1 MRCDHPNRF
10 GVFASLPLPDIEG
23 SLREIA
29 YALDELK
36 SEGIGLLTNY
46 DGKYPG
52 DPAFAPVFE
61 ELNRRKAVV
70 YFHPAQAPCCAAHG
84 IGVPAATLDFPF
96 DTTKAITSMLFAG
109 TFARC
114 RDIRFIFSHAGGTV
128 PFLAERIARLQVRP
142 EFKAAVPDGV
152 MFELKRLFF
161 DTALSANELAFSALL
176 KLVAPDQVLFGSD
189 YPVRAGNHDDRD
201 REGAGRTRPARRG
214 AAGDRAHQCAETARR
229 LGASAARSFRNE
241 LDAEPAMRARDAR
254 DMGRR
259 EMRRKQQRAL
269 LGAMLQRPPARRARH
284 VGDFAEARIPVGL
297 VDLDRVVTDVAAE
310 QRPCRRDPPDAAPH
324 APAYGP
330 GAGFTSSRS
339 SIACSPSSST
349 DWPLWITGSTLS
361 SYISARP
368 GFFARRSPMLG
379 SKCSFSV
386 RENR

>member
-1 MRCDHPNRF
+1 MPAHRIDVHHHILPPDYVRTVGDDRIGPLLVAGKTPEWTPQHSIEAMDRNGIEKSITSISAPGLWFGDVQTTRRLTRQCNDYATKMRCDHPNRF

-52 DPAFAPVFE
+52 DPSFAPVFD

-161 DTALSANELAFSALL
+161 DTALSANEFAFSALL

-189 YPVRAGNHDDRD
+189 YPFAPETTMTATVKGLADLGLPA
-201 REGAGRTRPARRG
+201 EVLQAIERTNA
-214 AAGDRAHQCAETARR
+214 
-229 LGASAARSFRNE
+229 L
-241 LDAEPAMRARDAR
+241 
-254 DMGRR
+254 
-259 EMRRKQQRAL
+259 KL
-269 LGAMLQRPPARRARH
+269 LG
-284 VGDFAEARIPVGL
+284 G
-297 VDLDRVVTDVAAE
+297 
-310 QRPCRRDPPDAAPH
+310 
-324 APAYGP
+324 
-330 GAGFTSSRS
+330 
-339 SIACSPSSST
+339 
-349 DWPLWITGSTLS
+349 
-361 SYISARP
+361 
-368 GFFARRSPMLG
+368 
-379 SKCSFSV
+379 
-386 RENR
+386 